1 MKTLSSMKN
10 EQITTILS
18 VLPAPP
24 TKEQESKYINQ
35 V

>member
-1 MKTLSSMKN
+1 MKN